1 MIIIK
6 RKVGSDIVEH
16 YIEPEVIKMLKKIS
30 SRLTTFPKYW
40 VKLDDEWLNI
50 EEVTF
55 NEIITYKNA
64 ITRQK
69 IMDNILDGKN

>member
-30 SRLTTFPKYW
+30 SRLTTYPKYW

>member
-50 EEVTF
+50 EEDTF

-69 IMDNILDGKN
+69 IMDNILDG

>member
-6 RKVGSDIVEH
+6 RKVGSDTVEH
-16 YIEPEVIKMLKKIS
+16 FIEPEVIKVLKKIS
-30 SRLTTFPKYW
+30 SSITSYPKYW

-69 IMDNILDGKN
+69 IMDNILDG